1 MTAKDGTL
9 RGGQR
14 DGSGVKPGNRFTAA
28 SAALLRQRHA
38 DALAAERISP
48 PPHVER
54 ALKLHLGG
62 YGAAAIAAK
71 LDRPRPTI
79 VTWLRRHKAWLDS
92 ERAAMLADAQR
103 SFSPLL
109 EPTLKAFSDALD
121 SDSMTHRLRA
131 AEGAADRIWG
141 STVPAGSTPG
151 NTSFSITYIDGST
164 SYIMPTPSQPI
175 TVEHSPQVLD
185 VDEAAK
191 ANED

>member
-1 MTAKDGTL
+1 MTAKDGTV
-9 RGGQR
+9 RGGHR
-14 DGSGVKPGNRFTAA
+14 DGAGDKPGNRFTAA
-28 SAALLRQRHA
+28 QAVALRQRRA
-38 DALAAERISP
+38 ASLAAERISP
-48 PPHVER
+48 PPHVEQVLR
-54 ALKLHLGG
+54 LCLSG
-62 YGAAAIAAK
+62 YGADAIAAK
-71 LDRPRPTI
+71 VSRPRVTI
-79 VTWLRRHKAWLDS
+79 ASWLRRHKAWLDS

-164 SYIMPTPSQPI
+164 NYVMPTPSQPI
-175 TVEHSPQVLD
+175 TIEHEPSTT
-185 VDEAAK
+185 DEPC
-191 ANED
+191 

>member
-1 MTAKDGTL
+1 MAAKDGTV

-14 DGSGVKPGNRFTAA
+14 DGAGDKPGSRFDAA
-28 SAALLRQRHA
+28 RAAIARQARLDR
-38 DALAAERISP
+38 DAANRISP
-48 PPHVER
+48 PDYVQV
-54 ALKLHLGG
+54 ALRYRLSG
-62 YGAAAIAAK
+62 YGETAIASK
-71 LDRPRPTI
+71 IGRPRTT
-79 VTWLRRHKAWLDS
+79 VVGWLNRHKAWLDS

-164 SYIMPTPSQPI
+164 NYVMPTPSQPI
-175 TVEHSPQVLD
+175 TIEHEPSTT
-185 VDEAAK
+185 DEPC
-191 ANED
+191 